1 MWSLKVLSVG
11 QIGWDVTTI
20 SDKANKN
27 YGGSV
32 LHFCLAAALMG
43 MKTDMLCYVN
53 KKEWESLINELQQ
66 IGIGTDHIIDFE
78 HTIHFNMYYDKG
90 LHFCEERFSMDISDM
105 EPHIYERIH
114 YMDQYDLYNIC
125 ETVPEQDFKTLQI
138 IRGSNKDAVIA
149 MQFHI
154 DNLLRDKELYLSLL
168 GKIDY
173 LFMNYEEALFLSG
186 CKTLEETIDFL
197 KKRIKSI
204 AFITSH
210 TKNYAV
216 SHKEVIIMEPMTAN
230 TVVDPT
236 GAGDCFA
243 GGAIAG
249 LCLNGQLETALRF
262 GSMCSYFKLKGYSSN
277 YLLEMLK
284 VRRV

>member
-1 MWSLKVLSVG
+1 MKVLGIG
-11 QIGWDVTTI
+11 QIGWDVTCI
-20 SDKANKN
+20 NDEVNKN

-53 KKEWESLINELQQ
+53 KKEWNNLINELQK

-78 HTIHFNMYYDKG
+78 HTINFNMYYDKE
-90 LHFCEERFSMDISDM
+90 LSFLEEKFLMDISDS
-105 EPHIYERIH
+105 EPLIYEYISH
-114 YMDQYDLYNIC
+114 LNQYDLYNIC
-125 ETVPEQDFKTLQI
+125 ETVPEQDFKTMQAI
-138 IRGSNKDAVIA
+138 KACNKDAIIA

-168 GKIDY
+168 CKVDY
-173 LFMNYEEALFLSG
+173 LFMNYEEALFLSESN
-186 CKTLEETIDFL
+186 TVEEAIEFM
-197 KKRIKSI
+197 KKRIKNI

-210 TKNYAV
+210 TQNYAV
-216 SHKEVIIMEPMTAN
+216 SHKEITIMEPIKTN

-262 GSMCSYFKLKGYSSN
+262 GGMCSYFKLKGYSSN

-284 VRRV
+284 VRSF

>member
-1 MWSLKVLSVG
+1 MKVLSVG

-20 SDKANKN
+20 NNKVNKN

-32 LHFCLAAALMG
+32 LHFCLSAALMG

-53 KKEWESLINELQQ
+53 KKEWANLINELQQ
-66 IGIGTDHIIDFE
+66 IGIGTNHIIDFE
-78 HTIHFNMYYDKG
+78 HTIRFNMYYDEE
-90 LHFCEERFSMDISDM
+90 LRFCEEKFSMDIRDS
-105 EPHIYERIH
+105 EPHIYENIS

-138 IRGSNKDAVIA
+138 ITDSNKDAVIA

-154 DNLLRDKELYLSLL
+154 DNLLRNKELYCSLL
-168 GKIDY
+168 DKIDY
-173 LFMNYEEALFLSG
+173 IFMNYEEACFLSE
-186 CKTLEETIDFL
+186 CNTLEETIDFL
-197 KKRIKSI
+197 KKRIKNI

-210 TKNYAV
+210 IKNYAV

-262 GSMCSYFKLKGYSSN
+262 GSMCSYFKLKDYSSN

>member
-1 MWSLKVLSVG
+1 M
-11 QIGWDVTTI
+11 
-20 SDKANKN
+20 
-27 YGGSV
+27 
-32 LHFCLAAALMG
+32 HFCLAAALMG

-53 KKEWESLINELQQ
+53 KKEWENLINELQQ
-66 IGIGTDHIIDFE
+66 IGIGTNHIIDFE
-78 HTIHFNMYYDKG
+78 HTIRFNMYYDKE
-90 LHFCEERFSMDISDM
+90 LRFCEEKFSMDIRDS
-105 EPHIYERIH
+105 EPHIYENIP

-125 ETVPEQDFKTLQI
+125 ETIPEQDFKTLQI
-138 IRGSNKDAVIA
+138 ITDSNKDAVIA

-154 DNLLRDKELYLSLL
+154 DNLLRDKELYCSLL
-168 GKIDY
+168 DKIDY
-173 LFMNYEEALFLSG
+173 IFMNYEEARFLSE
-186 CKTLEETIDFL
+186 CNTLEETIDFL
-197 KKRIKSI
+197 KNRIKNI

-262 GSMCSYFKLKGYSSN
+262 GSMCSYFKLKDYSSN

>member
-1 MWSLKVLSVG
+1 MNVLSVG
-11 QIGWDVTTI
+11 QVGWDVTTI
-20 SDKANKN
+20 NDKTTRN

-53 KKEWESLINELQQ
+53 KREWESLINGLQQ
-66 IGIGTDHIIDFE
+66 IGIGTHHIIDFE
-78 HTIHFNMYYDKG
+78 YTIRFNMHYDKE
-90 LHFCEERFSMDISDM
+90 LRFCEEKFSMDISDL
-105 EPHIYERIH
+105 EPHIYESIP
-114 YMDQYDLYNIC
+114 YINQYDLYNIC

-138 IRGSNKDAVIA
+138 ISNSNKDAVIA

-154 DNLLRDKELYLSLL
+154 DNLLRDKKLYLSLL

-173 LFMNYEEALFLSG
+173 IFMNYEEAFFLSG
-186 CKTLEETIDFL
+186 CNSLEGSIDFL
-197 KKRIKSI
+197 KKRIKNI

-210 TKNYAV
+210 TQNYAV
-216 SHKEVIIMEPMTAN
+216 SNKEVITMKPMTAN

-249 LCLNGQLETALRF
+249 LCLNGKLETALRF

-284 VRRV
+284 VWKV

>member
-1 MWSLKVLSVG
+1 MNVLSVG

-20 SDKANKN
+20 NDKTNRN

-53 KKEWESLINELQQ
+53 KKEWEGLINELQQ

-78 HTIHFNMYYDKG
+78 HTIHFNMYYDKE
-90 LHFCEERFSMDISDM
+90 LHFCEEKFSMDISDS
-105 EPHIYERIH
+105 EPRIYESIP
-114 YMDQYDLYNIC
+114 YMGQYDLYNIC
-125 ETVPEQDFKTLQI
+125 ETVPEQDYKTLRI
-138 IRGSNKDAVIA
+138 IADSNKNALIA

-154 DNLLRDKELYLSLL
+154 DNLLRNKKLYLSLL

-173 LFMNYEEALFLSG
+173 IFMNCEEAFFLSG
-186 CKTLEETIDFL
+186 CDSLEESIDFL
-197 KKRIKSI
+197 KKRIKNI

-210 TKNYAV
+210 ITNYAV
-216 SHKEVIIMEPMTAN
+216 SSKEVITMKPMAVN

-262 GSMCSYFKLKGYSSN
+262 GSICSYFKLKGYSSN

-284 VRRV
+284 AWRV